1 MRRRTRHPRG
11 RRPARFAAANVRA
24 SRDAAAQDQAPDRG
38 PLRRVAAAFSYL
50 VLATVAGQLIGFV
63 ALAIVARRVSAASLG
78 AYNFDL
84 ALATYVAIVGNFGV
98 AYLATRDVA
107 QRPTERYR
115 ILFDTSLLVTLV
127 LLPLSAL
134 FFLGGHLWLP
144 DAAERRVLGAVI
156 VSVVITAVT
165 PDWYLLARQH
175 ARTVAVARLA
185 GQVAYGLLVVALI
198 GMGGSALLRYAWFNV
213 LGFAVTGVIVAVVV
227 GSAWRR
233 DGIDIGVTFA
243 QALVNLLSRMRRS
256 APFGYSLIAIQIYSG
271 VAIPLL
277 GVTVGASAVGIY
289 AVASRLPFAL
299 VSLATVWISVF
310 FPHGSAVAKHD
321 PTALRGDVGRVLS
334 LTIVVAI
341 AIGCAAPFAAREL
354 MPLLFGHAFA
364 TATVPFALLSV
375 ACALVLVQATT
386 SNVLFAVGE
395 ERLFAKLL
403 TLVALIM
410 IAADIPLCLHFG
422 ATGAAIAAI
431 GAEVLIVGLTGAA
444 ARRALGG
451 LDVDFAVVR
460 WAIPLAGGILASGLA
475 LAGHRASIFD
485 LFVPAAGGLVLV
497 ALGLGGVRLSAYV
510 ARA

>member
-1 MRRRTRHPRG
+1 
-11 RRPARFAAANVRA
+11 
-24 SRDAAAQDQAPDRG
+24 
-38 PLRRVAAAFSYL
+38 LRKVAAAFGYL
-50 VLATVAGQLIGFV
+50 ALATVAGQLIGFL
-63 ALAIVARRVSAASLG
+63 ALAIVARRVSAASIG

-84 ALATYVAIVGNFGV
+84 ALATYVAIAGNFGV

-115 ILFDTSLLVTLV
+115 ILFDTSLLVATV

-134 FFLGGHLWLP
+134 FLLGGHLWLP
-144 DAAERRVLGAVI
+144 DAAERRLLGAVV
-156 VSVVITAVT
+156 VSVVITALT

-175 ARTVAVARLA
+175 ARAVAVARLA
-185 GQVAYGLLVVALI
+185 GQVVYGLLVIALI
-198 GMGGSALLRYAWFNV
+198 GVGGSVLIRYAWFNV
-213 LGFAVTGVIVAVVV
+213 LGFVVTGVIVAVVV

-233 DGIDIGVTFA
+233 DGIEIGFTFA
-243 QALVNLLSRMRRS
+243 EALVNLLSRMRRS
-256 APFGYSLIAIQIYSG
+256 APFGYSLVVIQVYSG

-277 GVTVGASAVGIY
+277 GVTVGARAVGIY
-289 AVASRLPFAL
+289 TIASRLPLAL

-310 FPHGSAVAKHD
+310 FPHGSAAAKQD
-321 PTALRGDVGRVLS
+321 PTALRSDVGRVLS
-334 LTIVVAI
+334 LTIVTAV

-354 MPLLFGHAFA
+354 MPLMFGHAFA
-364 TATVPFALLSV
+364 IAAAPFALLSV

-395 ERLFAKLL
+395 ERLYAKLL
-403 TLVALIM
+403 TMVALIM

-431 GAEVLIVGLTGAA
+431 GAEALIVVFTGAA

-451 LDVDFAVVR
+451 LDIDFAVVR
-460 WAIPLAGGILASGLA
+460 WAIPLAAGILASGLA

-497 ALGLGGVRLSAYV
+497 TLGLGGIRLSAYA